1 MQDNSACSWHILSTY
16 MSMMSVNCLFNCPI
30 TLSNQKHDVYSI
42 LLVLKSGWWSPIMFE
57 NFIVLID
64 IEMLACVG
72 GWKKFGSRSALVEYF
87 KQLNMLYVGVSY

>member
-1 MQDNSACSWHILSTY
+1 MCD
-16 MSMMSVNCLFNCPI
+16 
-30 TLSNQKHDVYSI
+30 DSI

-72 GWKKFGSRSALVEYF
+72 GWKKFGSLSALVEYF
-87 KQLNMLYVGVSY
+87 KQLNMLYVDLCKLLKNCG

>member
-1 MQDNSACSWHILSTY
+1 MQMMYSVHLHWHDVLTFSLT
-16 MSMMSVNCLFNCPI
+16 VL
-30 TLSNQKHDVYSI
+30 LHNQKHDVYSF

-72 GWKKFGSRSALVEYF
+72 GWKKFGSRSALVECF